1 MMETA
6 SLLCLWPRY
15 SRLPSCG
22 LDKQLTLEMSIK
34 KSIRKQ
40 LAILR
45 KIQKTGTD
53 LRLVSPAAVVD
64 SAASCSS
71 WFLPHVSRSKAQEM
85 LAPLTPGSFLLRSS
99 SCPSSAFALSEVSGD
114 KVQHHL
120 LLLGPQG
127 VTLAGSSKVFPCLS
141 SMVTHLSIMKETLP
155 CCLLVKEQGGKEEQ
169 GQGDKVDIDKD
180 KEMEEC
186 VNNLKRKLEE

>member
-1 MMETA
+1 M
-6 SLLCLWPRY
+6 LLHL
-15 SRLPSCG
+15 
-22 LDKQLTLEMSIK
+22 QLL
-34 KSIRKQ
+34 
-40 LAILR
+40 
-45 KIQKTGTD
+45 
-53 LRLVSPAAVVD
+53 
-64 SAASCSS
+64 
-71 WFLPHVSRSKAQEM
+71 
-85 LAPLTPGSFLLRSS
+85 
-99 SCPSSAFALSEVSGD
+99 
-114 KVQHHL
+114 HHL

-155 CCLLVKEQGGKEEQ
+155 CCLLVKEQGGKEQ